1 MKTPVPIFRSNGRF
15 VAINLM
21 AVIFFSSV
29 MSSVSTKFYGDD
41 PIGEEVNSQDAS
53 RVKFYEPQLIYD
65 VAENMFARPG
75 DKDFNRRAQNINTVD
90 EVPDGSWFTNRAGRR
105 TLTTEEVARG
115 SNTGSGPSAGKWT
128 IIAAKTDGVTPGF
141 TIRDSSG
148 LVWFLKFDPPGYR
161 GMATGTEVV
170 VAKLFWAL
178 GYYTTEYYI
187 SELRSTDLVID
198 KSAVFTPPSGI
209 KREMR
214 LSDINWLLKD
224 VERDP
229 NGTYRVIA
237 SLAVPGKMVGRIRFY
252 GTRPDDPNDLVPH
265 ENHREL
271 RGYGVFAAWFNHVDA
286 KSINTL
292 DTLIVEKG
300 RAIVRHYLLDFGST
314 LGSAGV
320 GPRDYWEGYEY
331 LLEPGAQIGKGIAGL
346 GFYILPWRTDPF
358 YESRTIGRFPLNNT
372 EWDPEKW
379 RPRVANPA
387 FIRSRLDDKF
397 WAARKAMAITN
408 EMIRA
413 AVAEGKFGD
422 PAAERFLAG
431 ALIERRNS
439 IGRRYL
445 PAINP
450 IVDPVLDTS
459 GMLSFG
465 NAAVEAKFAGPPES
479 YKATWSTFDNAT
491 RETNRI
497 GETTSQEQR
506 MQAPMQLPSSQGAF
520 IKVELSAASGTHPT
534 WAQPVT
540 SYFRRQ
546 SDGWQLVGFERMH

>member
-1 MKTPVPIFRSNGRF
+1 MKTPVLTFRGSGRF
-15 VAINLM
+15 VAISVV
-21 AVIFFSSV
+21 AAIFLSSV
-29 MSSVSTKFYGDD
+29 MSSVSTRFYGDD
-41 PIGEEVNSQDAS
+41 PIWEEVNSQDAS
-53 RVKFYEPQLIYD
+53 GVRFYEPQLIYD
-65 VAENMFARPG
+65 LAENMFARPG

-105 TLTTEEVARG
+105 TLTSQEVARG
-115 SNTGSGPSAGKWT
+115 SNTSSGPSAGKWT

-178 GYYTTEYYI
+178 GYHTTEYYI
-187 SELRSTDLVID
+187 SKFRPTDLVID
-198 KSAVFTPPSGI
+198 KSAVFTPPGGI

-214 LSDINWLLKD
+214 LSDIDWLLKE

-229 NGTYRVIA
+229 DGTYRVIA
-237 SLAVPGKMVGRIRFY
+237 SLAAPGKMVGRIRFY

-265 ENHREL
+265 ENRREL

-292 DTLIVEKG
+292 DTLIVENG
-300 RAIVRHYLLDFGST
+300 RALVRHYLLDFGST

-331 LLEPGAQIGKGIAGL
+331 LLEPGAHIAKGIAGF
-346 GFYILPWRTDPF
+346 GFCILPWRTDPF
-358 YESRTIGRFPLNNT
+358 YESRTIGRLPLNNT

-397 WAARKAMAITN
+397 WAARKAMAITD

-422 PAAERFLAG
+422 PAAERFLATT
-431 ALIERRNS
+431 LIDRRNS

-450 IVDPVLDTS
+450 IVDPALDTS
-459 GMLSFG
+459 GLLTFG
-465 NAAVEAKFAGPPES
+465 NAAVELKFATPPGS

-491 RETNRI
+491 GETSRI

-506 MQAPMQLPSSQGAF
+506 MQAPLQLPSSHGAF
-520 IKVELSAASGTHPT
+520 IKVELSAASGSHPK

-546 SDGWQLVGFERMH
+546 SDGWQLVGFERMP

>member
-1 MKTPVPIFRSNGRF
+1 MKSPVPIMRGSARF
-15 VAINLM
+15 IGISLAT
-21 AVIFFSSV
+21 AIFFFLGLSSA
-29 MSSVSTKFYGDD
+29 TKFYDDD
-41 PIGEEVNSQDAS
+41 PLWQEVDSQDAS
-53 RVKFYEPQLIYD
+53 GVNFYEPELIYD
-65 VAENMFARPG
+65 LAENMFARPG
-75 DKDFNRRAQNINTVD
+75 DKNFNRRAQNINTVD

-105 TLTTEEVARG
+105 ALTPDDVARG
-115 SNTGSGPSAGKWT
+115 GNTSDGPAAGKWT

-141 TIRDSSG
+141 TVRDSSG
-148 LVWFLKFDPPGYR
+148 RVWFLKFDPPHYR
-161 GMATGTEVV
+161 GMATGTEVT

-178 GYYTTEYYI
+178 GYHTTEYYI
-187 SELRSTDLVID
+187 SKLRPDDLVID
-198 KSAVFTPPSGI
+198 KSARFTPPSGT

-214 LSDINWLLKD
+214 LGDVHWMLKQ

-229 NGTYRVIA
+229 DGTYRVIA
-237 SLAVPGKMVGRIRFY
+237 SLAAPGKMVGRIRFY
-252 GTRPDDPNDLVPH
+252 GTRPDDPNDLVTH

-286 KSINTL
+286 KSINTI
-292 DTLIVEKG
+292 DTLINENG
-300 RAIVRHYLLDFGST
+300 RGVVRHYLLDFGST

-331 LLEPGAQIGKGIAGL
+331 LLEPGSQIGKGIAAF

-358 YESRTIGRFPLNNT
+358 YESPAVGRLPMNNT

-397 WAARKAMAITN
+397 WAARKAMAITDD
-408 EMIRA
+408 MIRA

-422 PAAERFLAG
+422 PAAARFLATT
-431 ALIERRNS
+431 LIDRRNS

-450 IVDPVLDTS
+450 TVDPALDASGVLT
-459 GMLSFG
+459 FG
-465 NAAVEAKFAGPPES
+465 NAAVEANFAAPPDI

-491 RETNRI
+491 GATTLI
-497 GETTSQEQR
+497 GETTSKEQR
-506 MQAPMQLPSSQGAF
+506 MQAPAQLSSSEGTY
-520 IKVELSAASGTHPT
+520 IKIELSAVSGAHPT

-540 SYFRRQ
+540 SYFHRQ
-546 SDGWQLVGFERMH
+546 ADGWQLVGFERMP

>member
-1 MKTPVPIFRSNGRF
+1 MKIPVPIVRSSVRF
-15 VAINLM
+15 GAIGLM
-21 AVIFFSSV
+21 VLIFLSSV

-41 PIGEEVNSQDAS
+41 PIWEEVNSQDAS
-53 RVKFYEPQLIYD
+53 GVKFYEPQLIYD

-105 TLTTEEVARG
+105 TLTPEEVARG

-128 IIAAKTDGVTPGF
+128 VTAAKTDGVTPGF

-170 VAKLFWAL
+170 VAKLFWVL
-178 GYYTTEYYI
+178 GYHTTEYYI
-187 SELRSTDLVID
+187 SKLRPTDLVID
-198 KSAVFTPPSGI
+198 KSAIFTPPSGI

-214 LSDINWLLKD
+214 RSDIDWLLKE

-229 NGTYRVIA
+229 DGTCRVIA
-237 SLAVPGKMVGRIRFY
+237 SLAAPGKMVGRIRFY

-292 DTLIVEKG
+292 DTLIVENG
-300 RAIVRHYLLDFGST
+300 RALVRHYLLDFGST

-331 LLEPGAQIGKGIAGL
+331 LLEPGAQIGKGIAGF

-358 YESRTIGRFPLNNT
+358 YESRTIGRLPLNNT
-372 EWDPEKW
+372 EWDPEEW

-397 WAARKAMAITN
+397 WAARKAMAITD

-431 ALIERRNS
+431 TLIDRRNS

-450 IVDPVLDTS
+450 IVDPALDTS
-459 GMLSFG
+459 GVLTFG
-465 NAAVEAKFAGPPES
+465 NAAVEAKLAAPPGS
-479 YKATWSTFDNAT
+479 YKATWSTFVNAT
-491 RETNRI
+491 GETNRI

-506 MQAPMQLPSSQGAF
+506 MQAPMQLPSSDGAF
-520 IKVELSAASGTHPT
+520 IKVELSANSGTHPT

-546 SDGWQLVGFERMH
+546 SDEWQLVGFERIP

>member
-1 MKTPVPIFRSNGRF
+1 MRPPVPIFRDRGRF
-15 VAINLM
+15 VAIRFT
-21 AVIFFSSV
+21 AAIFLFSLL
-29 MSSVSTKFYGDD
+29 SSASTKFYDDD
-41 PIGEEVNSQDAS
+41 PLWEEVNSQDAS

-75 DKDFNRRAQNINTVD
+75 DKDFNRRAQNVNTID
-90 EVPDGSWFTNRAGRR
+90 EVPDGSWFTNRTGRR
-105 TLTTEEVARG
+105 ALTPEQVARG
-115 SNTGSGPSAGKWT
+115 SNTGHGPSPGKWT
-128 IIAAKTDGVTPGF
+128 VIAAKTDGVTPGF

-178 GYYTTEYYI
+178 GYHITEYYI
-187 SELRSTDLVID
+187 SQLRPSDLIID
-198 KSAVFTPPSGI
+198 QSAVFTPPSGI
-209 KREMR
+209 KRAMH
-214 LSDINWLLKD
+214 LSDINTLLKE
-224 VERDP
+224 VEGDP
-229 NGTYRVIA
+229 DGTYRVIA
-237 SLAVPGKMVGRIRFY
+237 SLSIPGKMVGRIRFY
-252 GTRPDDPNDLVPH
+252 GTRPDDPNDLVSH

-292 DTLIVEKG
+292 DTLVDEKG
-300 RAIVRHYLLDFGST
+300 HGVVRHYLLDFGST

-320 GPRDYWEGYEY
+320 APRDYWEGYEY
-331 LLEPGAQIGKGIAGL
+331 LLEPGSQIGKGIAAF

-358 YESRTIGRFPLNNT
+358 YESRMIGRLPLNNT
-372 EWDPEKW
+372 EWDPEQW

-397 WAARKAMAITN
+397 WAARKAMDITD

-422 PAAERFLAG
+422 PEAERFLART
-431 ALIERRNS
+431 LIDRRNS

-450 IVDPVLDTS
+450 IVDPALDAS
-459 GMLSFG
+459 GALTFG
-465 NAAVEAKFAGPPES
+465 NAAVDAKFAAAPES

-491 RETNRI
+491 GHTTPI
-497 GETTSQEQR
+497 GETTSKEQR
-506 MQAPMQLPSSQGAF
+506 MQAPIELPSARGAF
-520 IKVELSAASGTHPT
+520 IKVELSAISDTHPT

-546 SDGWQLVGFERMH
+546 SDGWQLVGFERIP